1 MGVTQLRKFIIP
13 SSSSSRPDTWTTISP
28 SSLGWWPWLGQKIG
42 LLVVRGTDINKWRE
56 KMVKE
61 ICWWDYLP
69 FLSIDLDLFL
79 ISLLAQ
85 NKRDKKGIPCV

>member
-56 KMVKE
+56 KNGEGNLLVG
-61 ICWWDYLP
+61 
-69 FLSIDLDLFL
+69 LFT
-79 ISLLAQ
+79 IFIHRSGSFSYFFAGT
-85 NKRDKKGIPCV
+85 K